1 MAKNDNI
8 VTGKTKSG
16 IKFQLDKRI
25 SDDARLLLYLTKMQ
39 DESLDLTSK
48 SQALFSLLE
57 LIFGSGEGLKIF
69 MNEVAAKH
77 NGIADVKSLIAE
89 LTDMLEALNLKNS

>member
-39 DESLDLTSK
+39 DESLDLSSK